1 MAVSPRIVVRVTL
14 IVAVVVFCGVQDRVT
29 AAGARRYVALHR
41 AGTPAA
47 VDEVMRPAVRES
59 VEQGLTWAGAVTVA
73 GLGVAAVLRRG
84 RR

>member
-1 MAVSPRIVVRVTL
+1 MAPAPRTVVRATL
-14 IVAVVVFCGVQDRVT
+14 LAAVVVFCGVQDRVT

-47 VDEVMRPAVRES
+47 VDEVMRPAVRAS
-59 VEQGLTWAGAVTVA
+59 VERGLTWAGTVAVA
-73 GLGVAAVLRRG
+73 GLGAAALLRRG